1 MKGGL
6 RSAGEDRAG
15 TRAKEARQNRQFQA
29 GWRMEGPRQALHLHS

>member
-15 TRAKEARQNRQFQA
+15 TRSKEARQNRQFQA
-29 GWRMEGPRQALHLHS
+29 RWPRQRHVEDQHTTR